1 MNFECR
7 DKSRSAGSADE
18 LKTDLPRTLVRPR
31 GTEWA
36 QTAKKAR
43 IKESIHGTAP

>member
-1 MNFECR
+1 MNFECQ
-7 DKSRSAGSADE
+7 DKSRSTGSADQ
-18 LKTDLPRTLVRPR
+18 LKTDLPRTLVRAR

-43 IKESIHGTAP
+43 IKESIQSTAP